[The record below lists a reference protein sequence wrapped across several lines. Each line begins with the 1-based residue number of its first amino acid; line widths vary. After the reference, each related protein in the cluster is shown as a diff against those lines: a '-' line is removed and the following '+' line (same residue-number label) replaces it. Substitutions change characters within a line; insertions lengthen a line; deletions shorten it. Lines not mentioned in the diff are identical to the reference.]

1 MLDDNPFD
9 NIYKKVLNEETLN
22 EFISDF
28 TTGFNQGLELAKQGK
43 GFWQGDKKENKQTE
57 IGINQNEN
65 TSNSP
70 KIGQIIATPKSNG
83 KYIKAK
89 VLTKIDKKGQ
99 WEVELINDD
108 PNSKNYLYYSDIY
121 PEGII
126 ASPEYMK
133 KTHKPKD
140 PNISIKDYYN
150 IEGPFLDLKV
160 GFDTPFSKWYDYKEL
175 MKNYGA
181 TLNKK

>member
-1 MLDDNPFD
+1 MLDNNPFD

-28 TTGFNQGLELAKQGK
+28 ATGFKQGLDSSQQGK
-43 GFWQGDKKENKQTE
+43 GFWQGDKKEDKTTT
-57 IGINQNEN
+57 IGMENQ
-65 TSNSP
+65 P
-70 KIGQIIATPKSNG
+70 KIGQIIATSKANG

-133 KTHKPKD
+133 KTHKSKD
-140 PNISIKDYYN
+140 PNISIEDQYN
-150 IEGPFLDLKV
+150 IEGPFSDLKV
-160 GFDTPFSKWYDYKEL
+160 GFDTPFSKWYYYKEL

-181 TLNKK
+181 TVNKK